1 MTDIQH
7 KAFIFDATRCID
19 CRACMVACSV
29 ENKID
34 MDKTRIWVSGIGMKG
49 QFPNLT
55 RASMVYHCMHCN
67 EPDCLSACPV
77 GAYSQR
83 IDGPVLYNPTKC
95 IGCRYCMNAC
105 PFGVPHFDFDKGL
118 LEGAFID
125 KCTMC
130 PQRIDIGLQPACVA
144 TCPTN
149 ALVFGE
155 RADLVAEA
163 HARIQAHPDRYVNH
177 VYGEFENGGTSYLI
191 LSHVPFAELGL
202 PPLTERP
209 VKQVSEEVM
218 GFTIPFAITWGAIL
232 SGTAVAVHWFNKRKE
247 AVAAEKAAKADLPEE
262 GHQ

>member
-7 KAFIFDATRCID
+7 KAFLFDATRCID

-34 MDKTRIWVSGIGMKG
+34 MDKTRIWVAGVGLIGQYPELK
-49 QFPNLT
+49 

-77 GAYSQR
+77 GAYSKR
-83 IDGPVLYNPTKC
+83 NDGPVLYNKDKC

-105 PFGVPHFDFDKGL
+105 PFGVPHFDWDKGL
-118 LEGAFID
+118 IDGAFID

-130 PQRIDIGLQPACVA
+130 PQRIDKGLEPACVA
-144 TCPTN
+144 TCPTD

-155 RADLVAEA
+155 RADLVKEA
-163 HARIQAHPDRYVNH
+163 HARIQAHPERYVDH

-202 PPLTERP
+202 PNLGERP
-209 VKQVSEEVM
+209 VKDVSEKVM
-218 GFTIPFAITWGAIL
+218 EITIPFALGWGTVL
-232 SGTAVAVHWFNKRKE
+232 TGTAVAVHLLNQKKE
-247 AVAAEKAAKADLPEE
+247 AAARKAAEEAKAEE
-262 GHQ
+262 AVK